1 MELTKKVWD
10 FLNKDVSKLFKRE
23 YEYKYFRIDDKGKGV
38 FEMKR
43 YDKKTGIEEVEYS
56 ILMGTRVLL
65 QN

>member
-23 YEYKYFRIDDKGKGV
+23 YEYKYFRRDDKGKGV